1 MCVTKHKR
9 IRERE
14 KTAEVVTAER
24 RLRAGS
30 YVVPNLQLFEEY
42 LRARADVAVGLTRH
56 YNETKCRQ
64 RDGATT
70 PGVPLHRKLR
80 LSAYINRQQA
90 DQLLVN
96 RLRAKF
102 KPMESDPEP
111 IFIMG
116 NWGAPMTRFH
126 EPIRGKGWR
135 RLLKRAGFEV
145 YLIDEHR
152 TSSLCPNC
160 EEHITTFLD
169 VPNPRPWMRPRRP
182 IASSPAPAAA
192 PVPAAAPTSAEA
204 PASAPAATE
213 SAISN
218 ASLYVGELDPSVTEA
233 ILFELFNMVGPVASI
248 RVCRDAITR
257 RSLGYAYVNFHNRA
271 DGERALDMLNYT
283 LIKDK
288 ECRIM
293 WSQRDP
299 ALRRSSKGNVFIKNL
314 DATIDNKALHDT
326 FAAFGDILSCKVVTD
341 QQGVS
346 RGFGFVHYE
355 TEEAALQAIKNV
367 NGMLLNDTKVF
378 VGLHISRAEREAHME
393 EARANFTNVYVK
405 DLDADVDADELKAL
419 FEKYGEITSVYMP
432 AHDDGTPRGF
442 GFINF
447 ADHEAARTAV
457 KELHESEFKGKKLY
471 VSRAQKKTERE
482 KELRVQYEQTKM
494 EKLSKFQG
502 GNLYIKNFDETMDD
516 DMLRQEFAPYGTI
529 TSARVMRDDKGAS
542 LGFGF
547 VCYSAPAEATT
558 AIAEMNG
565 RMVGKKPLYVVLAQ
579 RRDQRRQQIEA
590 TKRQWQ
596 GGAPMG
602 PHVYG
607 PPPMYYPPGYVQQ
620 RGAYPAPRPVRWQ
633 GAQPVPG
640 QYPMPG
646 QYPVPQY
653 PVPAGQR
660 PMRPRNPRQGS
671 RGGYAG
677 RGRGGYRSNP
687 RTQGPGQQETTQA
700 EAPVESEPA
709 SLTAAALAAAPEEER
724 KQMLGEALYPLIEAR
739 TPDMAG
745 KITGMLLEMEDDDLL
760 LLIDDSVQRDA
771 KIDEALEVLN
781 SQGPADAE

>member
-1 MCVTKHKR
+1 MS
-9 IRERE
+9 E
-14 KTAEVVTAER
+14 
-24 RLRAGS
+24 
-30 YVVPNLQLFEEY
+30 
-42 LRARADVAVGLTRH
+42 
-56 YNETKCRQ
+56 
-64 RDGATT
+64 
-70 PGVPLHRKLR
+70 
-80 LSAYINRQQA
+80 
-90 DQLLVN
+90 
-96 RLRAKF
+96 
-102 KPMESDPEP
+102 
-111 IFIMG
+111 
-116 NWGAPMTRFH
+116 
-126 EPIRGKGWR
+126 
-135 RLLKRAGFEV
+135 
-145 YLIDEHR
+145 
-152 TSSLCPNC
+152 
-160 EEHITTFLD
+160 
-169 VPNPRPWMRPRRP
+169 
-182 IASSPAPAAA
+182 ASSPAPAAA
-192 PVPAAAPTSAEA
+192 PAPAVAPTSAEA
-204 PASAPAATE
+204 PASAPTSTAATE
-213 SAISN
+213 SSTAISN

-314 DATIDNKALHDT
+314 DPTIDNKALHDT

-367 NGMLLNDTKVF
+367 NGMLLNDSKVF

-405 DLDADVDADELKAL
+405 DLDADVDSDELKEL
-419 FEKYGEITSVYMP
+419 FSKYGEITSVYMP

-494 EKLSKFQG
+494 EKLSKYQG

-646 QYPVPQY
+646 GQYPVPQY

-660 PMRPRNPRQGS
+660 PMRPRNPRQGG

-677 RGRGGYRSNP
+677 RGRGGGYRSNP
-687 RTQGPGQQETTQA
+687 RAQGPGQQEALQA
-700 EAPVESEPA
+700 EAPVEAEPA
-709 SLTAAALAAAPEEER
+709 STLTAAALAAAPEEER

-760 LLIDDSVQRDA
+760 LLIDDSAQRDA

>member
-1 MCVTKHKR
+1 MS
-9 IRERE
+9 E
-14 KTAEVVTAER
+14 
-24 RLRAGS
+24 
-30 YVVPNLQLFEEY
+30 
-42 LRARADVAVGLTRH
+42 
-56 YNETKCRQ
+56 
-64 RDGATT
+64 
-70 PGVPLHRKLR
+70 
-80 LSAYINRQQA
+80 
-90 DQLLVN
+90 
-96 RLRAKF
+96 
-102 KPMESDPEP
+102 
-111 IFIMG
+111 
-116 NWGAPMTRFH
+116 
-126 EPIRGKGWR
+126 
-135 RLLKRAGFEV
+135 
-145 YLIDEHR
+145 
-152 TSSLCPNC
+152 
-160 EEHITTFLD
+160 
-169 VPNPRPWMRPRRP
+169 
-182 IASSPAPAAA
+182 ASSPAPAAA

-565 RMVGKKPLYVVLAQ
+565 RMVGKKPLYVV
-579 RRDQRRQQIEA
+579 
-590 TKRQWQ
+590 
-596 GGAPMG
+596 
-602 PHVYG
+602 
-607 PPPMYYPPGYVQQ
+607 
-620 RGAYPAPRPVRWQ
+620 
-633 GAQPVPG
+633 
-640 QYPMPG
+640 
-646 QYPVPQY
+646 
-653 PVPAGQR
+653 
-660 PMRPRNPRQGS
+660 
-671 RGGYAG
+671 
-677 RGRGGYRSNP
+677 
-687 RTQGPGQQETTQA
+687 
-700 EAPVESEPA
+700 
-709 SLTAAALAAAPEEER
+709 
-724 KQMLGEALYPLIEAR
+724 
-739 TPDMAG
+739 
-745 KITGMLLEMEDDDLL
+745 
-760 LLIDDSVQRDA
+760 
-771 KIDEALEVLN
+771 
-781 SQGPADAE
+781 